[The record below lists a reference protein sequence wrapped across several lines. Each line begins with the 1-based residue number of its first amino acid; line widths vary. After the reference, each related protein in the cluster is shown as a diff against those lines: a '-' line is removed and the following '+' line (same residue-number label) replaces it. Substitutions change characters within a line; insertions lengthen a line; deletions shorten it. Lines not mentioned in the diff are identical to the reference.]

1 MSQLDLFDGEAA
13 TAVVHVFP
21 VARRR
26 DLIATIMRGLASR
39 DEKQGE
45 RFWYKQVRE
54 IRRDLK
60 SQGIPK
66 AEIDRQMNDLLR
78 QVQIEIDYRLDRW
91 REG

>member
-1 MSQLDLFDGEAA
+1 MQLDLFKDQKSSAA
-13 TAVVHVFP
+13 VHVFP

-39 DEKQGE
+39 NEKQGE
-45 RFWYKQVRE
+45 RFWYAKVRE
-54 IRRDLK
+54 IRSDLNK
-60 SQGIPK
+60 QGIPK
-66 AEIDRQMNDLLR
+66 SEIDAQLNDLLR

>member
-1 MSQLDLFDGEAA
+1 MQLDLFSMTKGSAI
-13 TAVVHVFP
+13 VHVFP
-21 VARRR
+21 VSRRR
-26 DLIATIMRGLASR
+26 DLIATIMHGLANR

-45 RFWYKQVRE
+45 RFWKSQVRE

-60 SQGIPK
+60 KQGIQKP
-66 AEIDRQMNDLLR
+66 EIDAQLNALLR